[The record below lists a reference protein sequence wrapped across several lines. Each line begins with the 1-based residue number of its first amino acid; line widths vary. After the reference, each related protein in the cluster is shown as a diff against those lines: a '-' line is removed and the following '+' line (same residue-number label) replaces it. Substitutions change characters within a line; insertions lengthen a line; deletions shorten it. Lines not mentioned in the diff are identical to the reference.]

1 MDREERRWLIMKLS
15 DLRLYR
21 DILDYEFLFSEVM
34 SGTGRKIKL
43 LGAEFSE
50 GRNYFGTV
58 QI

>member
-1 MDREERRWLIMKLS
+1 MKLS